1 MKRSSYN
8 RLSNVRNPYQGDA
21 KRVLCVCSAGLL
33 RSPTLAEVLVK
44 EYGHNTRACGSSSE
58 YALIPIDDALIRW
71 ADQIVFVNEENYEQA
86 KFHYKDDLAN
96 KEVIVLDIEDS
107 FPFRDARLQAA
118 LKASYDE
125 KVKQCESED
134 TNSESQDQ

>member
-8 RLSNVRNPYQGDA
+8 RLSNVRNPYQGEA

-71 ADQIVFVNEENYEQA
+71 ADEVVFVNEENYAQA
-86 KFHYKDDLAN
+86 QHFYKDDLAN
-96 KEVIVLDIEDS
+96 KKVIVLDIEDS

-118 LKASYDE
+118 LKASYDAKSKE
-125 KVKQCESED
+125 SECESED
-134 TNSESQDQ
+134 SSAD

>member
-44 EYGHNTRACGSSSE
+44 EYGHNTRACGSSTE
-58 YALIPIDDALIRW
+58 YALIPIDDALIHW
-71 ADQIVFVNEENYEQA
+71 ADQIVFVNEENFQQA
-86 KFHYKDDLAN
+86 QLSYKEDLQN

-118 LKASYDE
+118 LKAAYDE
-125 KVKQCESED
+125 KVKQCESGD
-134 TNSESQDQ
+134 SSSD